1 MDTGKKPLG
10 NETRAPKDET
20 TAPVPVPAS
29 EAPAPMMVVKEKKHY
44 QSKRFVL
51 WRTVVI
57 LLLIAATA
65 IVVAGWFYTQDLY
78 SQLNKKE
85 AEVTALQTAKTNDSS
100 DTQLTGGKDF
110 IPQSAVSAVVIDYLA
125 ANTSYSGSDATF
137 VHEIKYLDDMFARV
151 DILELDKADK
161 DKKTVVTTFFLKNV
175 ATEEQVAADDANRWV
190 LIWTEDTLTT
200 ANKEYLK
207 NTFGV
212 TDDAFTK
219 IREE

>member
-1 MDTGKKPLG
+1 MDMGKKPLG
-10 NETRAPKDET
+10 NETRVAKTEE
-20 TAPVPVPAS
+20 AVPAS
-29 EAPAPMMVVKEKKHY
+29 EAPAPPMAVKEKKHY

-65 IVVAGWFYTQDLY
+65 LVVAGWFYTQDLY

-85 AEVTALQTAKTNDSS
+85 AEIAEL
-100 DTQLTGGKDF
+100 
-110 IPQSAVSAVVIDYLA
+110 QSAVSNAAGDAQLAGKDFVPQTAIGGVVQDYLEA
-125 ANTSYSGSDATF
+125 DKTYSGSDATF
-137 VHEIKYLDDMFARV
+137 NHEIKYMDDTFARV
-151 DILELDKADK
+151 DILEVDKADK
-161 DKKTVVTTFFLKNV
+161 NKQTVVATFFLKNV
-175 ATEEQVAADDANRWV
+175 ATEEQIAADDANRWV
-190 LIWTEDTLTT
+190 LIWTEDTLTA

-212 TDDAFTK
+212 TDEAFTT